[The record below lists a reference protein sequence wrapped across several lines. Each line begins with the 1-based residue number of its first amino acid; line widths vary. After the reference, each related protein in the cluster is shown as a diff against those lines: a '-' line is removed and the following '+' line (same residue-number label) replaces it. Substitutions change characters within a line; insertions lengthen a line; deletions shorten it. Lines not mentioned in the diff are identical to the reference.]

1 MYRSLFAFLLSLFP
15 VPPQIADRN
24 RILAD
29 GRPQGPTTP
38 HPHPARPYD
47 TTNRPAK
54 AVYSRGRGGCG
65 RGDGAL
71 VAARPYPPHPL
82 FSLFA
87 MYWSLSLP
95 CWVNPPFVVELMFPI
110 ILPKSNRKAT
120 LSGCSFA
127 GMLAAGP
134 HPE

>member
-1 MYRSLFAFLLSLFP
+1 MYQSLFAFLLSLFP
-15 VPPQIADRN
+15 VRPQIGEAEPFHSRG
-24 RILAD
+24 RACPQYIAKTAD
-29 GRPQGPTTP
+29 GRPQGSTTP

-87 MYWSLSLP
+87 MYWGLSLP
-95 CWVNPPFVVELMFPI
+95 YFCYPLR
-110 ILPKSNRKAT
+110 ILVCRYARSWTPS
-120 LSGCSFA
+120 
-127 GMLAAGP
+127 
-134 HPE
+134 